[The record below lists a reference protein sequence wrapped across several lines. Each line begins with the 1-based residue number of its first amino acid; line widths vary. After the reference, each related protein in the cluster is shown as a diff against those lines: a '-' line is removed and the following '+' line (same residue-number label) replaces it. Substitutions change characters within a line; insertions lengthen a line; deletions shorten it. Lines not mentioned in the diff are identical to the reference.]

1 MTIDVVVSR
10 FNEDISWTNTLRRD
24 CRLTVYNKGDGPEPR
39 LPNVGREAHT
49 YLHHILTRGTG
60 VADWTFFSQADPN
73 RHMPFSLI
81 QGIINGFPD
90 TSFRSALHLDK
101 GPMFFVS
108 EPVRYVERKA
118 QGDDKDNG
126 CEEVWRQLFTHE
138 PPADILFAPAA
149 IFAISSARLLSRSPA
164 FYGKA
169 MELAAARPRGPWEFE
184 RLWAYLWRDKD
195 TPFLRL

>member
-1 MTIDVVVSR
+1 MTLDVVVSR
-10 FNEDISWTNTLRRD
+10 FGEDLSWTKSLRRD
-24 CRLTVYNKGDGPEPR
+24 CRLIVYNKDGSGHNR

-49 YLHHILTRGTG
+49 YLNHLVQRHGDLP
-60 VADWTFFSQADPN
+60 DWTFFTQGDPN

-90 TSFRSALHLDK
+90 TSFRSALYLDK

-108 EPVRYVERKA
+108 EPVRYIEKKA

-169 MELAAARPRGPWEFE
+169 MELAANRPRGPWEFE